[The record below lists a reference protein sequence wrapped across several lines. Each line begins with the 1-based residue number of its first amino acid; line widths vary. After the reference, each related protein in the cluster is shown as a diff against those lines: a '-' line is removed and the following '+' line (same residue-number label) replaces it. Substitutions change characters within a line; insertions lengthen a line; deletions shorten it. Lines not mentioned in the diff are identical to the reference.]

1 MSLWYVEVHYILICL
16 YLKYLIKYFFKDFG
30 QLEATPIPLTKEF
43 SSIQEA
49 HPLPQCWENQRK
61 ERIST
66 RPSQAVSDDIYQKYS
81 TDLEEF

>member
-49 HPLPQCWENQRK
+49 HPLTTVLGE
-61 ERIST
+61 
-66 RPSQAVSDDIYQKYS
+66 
-81 TDLEEF
+81 